1 MVASGKHS
9 SLLYR
14 GINYD
19 EKKVLEVLTQS
30 WNGPSNKVFSEMK
43 NLDKNQTFWKKN
55 VSESTLKCRWTLVND
70 WNEFYHWKF
79 MFVSCSYG
87 WEMLTLFSRCFK
99 KYFQPLATFFRLRTS
114 AASKLL
120 FAAMFHCWTSA
131 RTKLEIVQINWS

>member
-1 MVASGKHS
+1 MTSLKMVASGKHS

-70 WNEFYHWKF
+70 
-79 MFVSCSYG
+79 
-87 WEMLTLFSRCFK
+87 
-99 KYFQPLATFFRLRTS
+99 
-114 AASKLL
+114 
-120 FAAMFHCWTSA
+120 
-131 RTKLEIVQINWS
+131 